1 MARRNKMGSKKVS
14 DYIFDFLKSKGVFQC
29 FMLPGGGAMHLVD
42 SLGQSGMN
50 YICFQH
56 EQGAA
61 CAAEAYG
68 QHTNTPALLLVTSG
82 PGATNAITPV
92 TAGWIDSTPMFVI
105 SGQAKRSDL
114 VGHKGVR
121 QIGSQEVP
129 TIPIVKPVTKYAV
142 EIMEPAEI
150 RYHLERA
157 WYEATTGRPGPV
169 WLSIPLDVQGAQIDE
184 DKLKRFMPEPESPP
198 DISEAINRTVE
209 LLQQSK
215 KPLLL
220 AGNGIKL
227 AGGEAALERLLEK
240 LPIPVQTTWKSID
253 LMGEDH
259 PLYMGHPGIM
269 GDRGANLILQEADLL
284 ICVGSRLDTSL
295 TAFNEA
301 NFAKCAK
308 KVIVD
313 IDKNELNRMEMEKSV
328 RLVGDARQFLEEL
341 AEPVGNAHLP
351 QEDWE
356 IWLEYGKMLRQNYPV
371 VTEEHRSLRGH
382 ISAYYFTELLCRL
395 LNSEDIIVPESSGGA
410 GEITYQAFKIKKGQ
424 KMKNAAGLGSMG
436 FGLPYAIGSCVAN
449 GGRRTILINGDG
461 AFQLNIQEL
470 ETVRRLDLPI
480 KMFIWCNNGYAS
492 IRNMQSGNFGR
503 QVASGPESGYT
514 VPDVTAVAAAYGLPV
529 FHMRDHG
536 ELERTLPEVLGTDG
550 PCLCAVETDPAEAV
564 SPRVKAFPQPDGSM
578 KSGTLENMWPELEN
592 EQEHI
597 EKWRR

>member
-1 MARRNKMGSKKVS
+1 
-14 DYIFDFLKSKGVFQC
+14 
-29 FMLPGGGAMHLVD
+29 MHLVD
-42 SLGQSGMN
+42 SLGQSGMK

-68 QHTNTPALLLVTSG
+68 QHTNTPGFLLVTSG

-105 SGQAKRSDL
+105 SGQAKRPDL
-114 VGHKGVR
+114 VGNKGVR

-129 TIPIVKPVTKYAV
+129 TVPMVSPVTKYAV
-142 EIMEPAEI
+142 EIMEPEEI

-169 WLSIPLDVQGAQIDE
+169 WLSIPLDVQGAAVEETALEGYI
-184 DKLKRFMPEPESPP
+184 LPNCREPG
-198 DISEAINRTVE
+198 DSEVVKDCVR

-227 AGGEAALERLLEK
+227 SCGETPLAALLNRLPL
-240 LPIPVQTTWKSID
+240 PVQTTWKSID

-269 GDRGANLILQEADLL
+269 GDRGANLFLQEADLL
-284 ICVGSRLDTSL
+284 LSVGSRLDTSL

-301 NFAKCAK
+301 DFAKNAQ

-313 IDKNELNRMEMEKSV
+313 IDSRELARMQMEKSV
-328 RLVGDARQFLEEL
+328 CLAEDAGLFLEHL
-341 AEPVGNAHLP
+341 TKAAEGASFPL
-351 QEDWE
+351 EDWRV
-356 IWLEYGKMLRQNYPV
+356 WLEHGKALRRRYPV
-371 VTEEHRSLRGH
+371 VTEAHQSAGAFV
-382 ISAYYFTELLCRL
+382 SAYCFIDRLCRL
-395 LNSEDIIVPESSGGA
+395 LNKEDVIVPESSGGA
-410 GEITYQAFKIKKGQ
+410 GEITYQAFQLKTGQ

-449 GGRRTILINGDG
+449 HGRRTILINGDG

-470 ETVRRLDLPI
+470 ETVRRLNLPI
-480 KMFIWCNNGYAS
+480 KMFIWCNDGYAS
-492 IRNMQSGNFGR
+492 IRNMQTGNFGR
-503 QVASGPESGYT
+503 CVGSGPESGYT
-514 VPDVTAVAAAYGLPV
+514 VPDVTRVAEAYGIPA
-529 FHMRDHG
+529 FRMRNHG
-536 ELERTLPEVLGTDG
+536 EMEQTLGRVLDTDG
-550 PCLCAVETDPAEAV
+550 PCLCAVFTEPEETVA
-564 SPRVKAFPQPDGSM
+564 PRVKAVLQPDGSI
-578 KSGTLENMWPELEN
+578 KPGTLENMWPFIN
-592 EQEHI
+592 
-597 EKWRR
+597 